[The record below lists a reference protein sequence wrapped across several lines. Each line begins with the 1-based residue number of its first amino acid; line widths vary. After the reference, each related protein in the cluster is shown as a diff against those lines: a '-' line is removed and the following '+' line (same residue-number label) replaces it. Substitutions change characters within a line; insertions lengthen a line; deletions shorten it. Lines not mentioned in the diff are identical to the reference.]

1 MMRYLG
7 VLLTLSL
14 LIAGCAG
21 SPFDRLQVNDG
32 EEKEPTA
39 HMDTVEALER
49 HDFAALEDVMR
60 GDDWNRRCQAAMVL
74 VQRADLSPEQK
85 VDLLL
90 YGIEQEIENP
100 SEGMV
105 PSGVYLTPN
114 QYARRYLGDKL
125 YHLQAD
131 ILDIL
136 RQRNEA
142 ASQDLRE
149 HIQIALAYQGEDAAV
164 PVVRDLLASDSVA
177 VRMDAA
183 AALAHLGDNQAMD
196 DLERALQ
203 DSHAVVTR
211 SCTRVYR
218 IYPVREAA
226 ARALRQLG
234 VEVERLEDDT
244 FQVKR

>member
-7 VLLTLSL
+7 LFLVLAL
-14 LIAGCAG
+14 LVTGCAG
-21 SPFDRLQVNDG
+21 GPFDRLQMSDQ

-49 HDFAALEDVMR
+49 YDFAALEDAMR
-60 GDDWNRRCQAAMVL
+60 GDDWNLRCQAAMVL

-85 VDLLL
+85 ADLLL
-90 YGIEQEIENP
+90 YGLEQEIENP
-100 SEGMV
+100 SQGMV
-105 PSGVYLTPN
+105 PSGVYLTPS

-125 YHLQAD
+125 YHLEPD
-131 ILDIL
+131 ILDLL

-142 ASQDLRE
+142 ASKDLQE

-164 PVVRDLLASDSVA
+164 SVVRGLLASDSVA

-203 DSHAVVTR
+203 DPHAVVTR

-244 FQVKR
+244 FQVKK